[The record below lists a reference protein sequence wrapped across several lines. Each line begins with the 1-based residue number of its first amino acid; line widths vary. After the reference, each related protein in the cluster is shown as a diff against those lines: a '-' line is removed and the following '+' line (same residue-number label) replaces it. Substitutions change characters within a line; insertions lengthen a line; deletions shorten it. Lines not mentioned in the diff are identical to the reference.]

1 MASLPTGSRIAVATT
16 LSEPKDITAVSNANE
31 AVCTAAGH
39 GLVVGDIIVLKSG
52 WDRFDNRVF
61 RVKAVAA
68 PDSFTLE
75 GRAADTT
82 NTTLFP
88 AGGGI
93 GSFQKVLTWVDV
105 LKVLTNNTSG
115 GDAKKVAFR
124 YLESENEQEI
134 NDGFTAVSRTLE
146 IDSDAVDDLGYQ
158 ALAKLSDTGADTVQR
173 ITMKKGAVSF
183 LACTVAMNEEV
194 LMQDGQVNRV
204 RVDISGKAKSTRY
217 AKTVAIAP

>member
-1 MASLPTGSRIAVATT
+1 MASLPTGSRIAVATE
-16 LSEPKDITAVSNANE
+16 LGDSKPITEITNATE
-31 AVCTAAGH
+31 AVCKSAGH
-39 GLVVGDIIVLKSG
+39 ALGVGDIIIVSSG

-61 RVKAVAA
+61 RVKAVTA
-68 PDSFTLE
+68 PDGFTLE

-93 GSFQKVLTWVDV
+93 GSFRKVLTWVDV
-105 LKVLTNNTSG
+105 LKVLSNNTSG
-115 GDAKKVAFR
+115 GDPKKVAYR

-134 NDGFTAVSRTLE
+134 NDGFSAVSRTLE
-146 IDSDAVDDLGYQ
+146 IDSDAIDTLGYQ
-158 ALAKLSDTGADTVQR
+158 AMSKLSDTGADTVQR
-173 ITMKKGAVSF
+173 VTVKKGAVSF

-194 LMQDGQVNRV
+194 LMQDGQLNRV

-217 AKTVAIAP
+217 AKDVAII